1 MHIGHEI
8 FYITYLFRMLIC
20 HLVNNRSYYLLIIAS
35 TYQPFLEHLMGSINY
50 NQTWDGWWLVRST
63 HQFLI
68 YLNRL
73 FLLFLLKSSLLIDL
87 KLEKF
92 FFTRCQLTESNTNLF
107 IFVYIINEIFWI
119 CFFKSEIQPDLVA
132 CQYFPIL

>member
-1 MHIGHEI
+1 
-8 FYITYLFRMLIC
+8 
-20 HLVNNRSYYLLIIAS
+20 
-35 TYQPFLEHLMGSINY
+35 MGSINY

-119 CFFKSEIQPDLVA
+119 YFFKLEIQPDLVA